1 MSAAAAAKGKG
12 KASKAEKAGGHGQP
26 SWLRGLGCGVF
37 IMLNPASGLL
47 LAVLLS
53 PSVLMRVLDREP
65 ERSASRVVFLSNL
78 AGTVGAVV
86 ALWREGVPTLASTFD
101 VLAMPATIATA
112 WAAAAAGWLGS
123 ELASQLALAWL
134 SAGARR
140 QMRDARA
147 AADLLVAEWGE
158 PEPGD
163 SGSTKARGSAPG
175 PR

>member
-1 MSAAAAAKGKG
+1 MSAAAVAKGKAG
-12 KASKAEKAGGHGQP
+12 KAEAGKSGKAGGRGQP
-26 SWLRGLGCGVF
+26 SWLRGLGCGVL

-65 ERSASRVVFLSNL
+65 GRSASRVVLLSNL
-78 AGTVGAVV
+78 AGSVGAVV
-86 ALWREGVPTLASTFD
+86 ALWRGGVPTLASAFD
-101 VLAMPATIATA
+101 ILALPSTLATA

-140 QMRDARA
+140 QMRDAGA
-147 AADLLVAEWGE
+147 AADRLVAEWGE
-158 PEPGD
+158 PE
-163 SGSTKARGSAPG
+163 STDAKKRG
-175 PR
+175 